1 MLTNNT
7 ALPTTQ
13 YNIIKMHAHFDCFSG
28 AAGDML
34 LAACLDAA
42 DSLPSNSLQQQYLDD
57 GKNNHTTEKKS
68 DILLS
73 QLVKDLEG
81 GLPELKGEFTLSVQ
95 RVWRGMGRIAAK
107 KVDVSS
113 VYNHQAAPV
122 PGESQLSHSHEHAHH
137 HSHTHNHQ
145 HSSSNNN
152 DATSTSVEVIKQ
164 DPHSNAEEE
173 DNSHHSHSHG
183 HSRSNEQSHSH
194 GHSHSEEHNHHHHHS
209 HDDHNRESKLRNLP
223 QITKMLQSASPSHI
237 PQHVASLAIDAFTAL
252 AYAEMHTHGAESIN
266 QVHFRK

>member
-1 MLTNNT
+1 
-7 ALPTTQ
+7 
-13 YNIIKMHAHFDCFSG
+13 
-28 AAGDML
+28 
-34 LAACLDAA
+34 
-42 DSLPSNSLQQQYLDD
+42 LQQYSDD
-57 GKNNHTTEKKS
+57 GINNNHTSEKKS

-107 KVDVSS
+107 KVDVTS
-113 VYNHQAAPV
+113 VYNHEAAPV
-122 PGESQLSHSHEHAHH
+122 PAGEAQLSHTHEHSHH

-173 DNSHHSHSHG
+173 DNSHREHSHSHG
-183 HSRSNEQSHSH
+183 HRSNEHSHHSH
-194 GHSHSEEHNHHHHHS
+194 GHSHSQEHNHHHHHS

-223 QITKMLQSASPSHI
+223 QITKMLQSASPSYI
-237 PQHVASLAIDAFTAL
+237 PKHVASLAIDAFTAL